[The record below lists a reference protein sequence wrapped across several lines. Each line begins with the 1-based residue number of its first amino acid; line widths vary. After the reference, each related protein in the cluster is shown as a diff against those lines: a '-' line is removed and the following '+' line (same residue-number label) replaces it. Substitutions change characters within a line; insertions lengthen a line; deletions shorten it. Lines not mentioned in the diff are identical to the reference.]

1 MSEPGNRHPA
11 GWALAAAAALIGVGA
26 LSLTLRGFDDP
37 SVSVSHVVAMGLA
50 WLLIAALAAFVP
62 WGRLTSGALT
72 FLALVG
78 LFVLVVGDRLSHLSA
93 EEAAVAYY
101 PAAIILLLSWVGL
114 SRRRGAALVAAAPA
128 ALALHFIARSEGSAL
143 PVAAIAIAVPVAAAL
158 GETLAWQ
165 DERLG
170 RGRIVDHQRVG
181 DLQAL
186 ATSVSILRDHRTTL
200 EHAATLLGQ
209 LANDIFHG
217 DYVSTV
223 LQGGNGRLVP
233 YSVGDDP
240 ERPSAETAAL
250 VETAVARAEVQLVAE
265 NGSTLLVI
273 PLVGPTEIG
282 GAVVV
287 RRPRETDDPFTLHL
301 ARLFASQ
308 AGSALEQIQ
317 VIENLSEDLRRDQL
331 TGIGNRRHAQALV
344 DSLTPG
350 DAVVLIDLDHFK
362 KVNDTQGHSAGDDLL
377 RQLSNH
383 LQDSVRDSDL
393 VARLGGDEFVL
404 VARDAEDDARVTA
417 TRLLVRWRQI
427 RPDST
432 FSAGVAVHAPDDLP
446 AQTLEFADKALYK
459 AKERGRNQVRL
470 YGEDPVEVFER
481 SAIAR
486 ADH

>member
-1 MSEPGNRHPA
+1 MKVSEPVNRHLV
-11 GWALAAAAALIGVGA
+11 GWALACVAALIGLGA
-26 LSLTLRGFDDP
+26 LGLAARGFSDP
-37 SVSVSHVVAMGLA
+37 AVQVADVVAVGII
-50 WLLIAALAAFVP
+50 WLVAAAIAALVP
-62 WGRLTSGALT
+62 WPRLPRAAPTILV
-72 FLALVG
+72 LVG
-78 LFVLVVGDRLSHLSA
+78 LVILAVGDRVSHLSA
-93 EEAAVAYY
+93 EPAAVAYY
-101 PAAIILLLSWVGL
+101 ATAVVLLLAWVGL
-114 SRRRGAALVAAAPA
+114 SQRRGTALVGGLLAAV
-128 ALALHFIARSEGSAL
+128 ALVVVVNTDGSIL
-143 PVAAIAIAVPVAAAL
+143 SVAVVAIAVPVAVAL

-165 DERLG
+165 NARLG
-170 RGRIVDHQRVG
+170 RGRLVDDQRVD

-200 EHAATLLGQ
+200 EHAASMLGQ

-223 LQGGNGRLVP
+223 LRGGNGRLVP
-233 YSVGDDP
+233 FSVGDDP
-240 ERPSAETAAL
+240 GQPSTQTAAL

-265 NGSTLLVI
+265 NGSALLVI

-331 TGIGNRRHAQALV
+331 TGIGNRRHAEALV

-350 DAVVLIDLDHFK
+350 DAVVLIDLDFFK
-362 KVNDTQGHSAGDDLL
+362 QVNDTQGHAAGDELL
-377 RQLSNH
+377 QQLSNH
-383 LQDSVRDSDL
+383 LRDSVRDSDL

-404 VARDAEDDARVTA
+404 VARDAEADAQLTA
-417 TRLLVRWRQI
+417 NRLLVQWQDL

-432 FSAGVAVHAPDDLP
+432 FSAGVAVHIRDDLP
-446 AQTLEFADKALYK
+446 AQTLEFADKALYE

-470 YGEDPVEVFER
+470 YGADPVDRFQKT
-481 SAIAR
+481 ATT
-486 ADH
+486 D